1 MKTGNIQQMKAYAA
15 INELKILEDLNNY
28 NPVLCGTF
36 PINIDIKGSDLDIIM
51 EVTELDSFASKL
63 HALYADKENFSLIR
77 KTIRGKE
84 VVKANFTFHDFEFE
98 LFGQAQPVH
107 KQFAYLH
114 MKIEY
119 ELLRRNP
126 ELREKVISLKK
137 LGYKTEPV
145 FCKLL
150 DISGDP
156 YEGLILYGVEE
167 GIVQV

>member
-1 MKTGNIQQMKAYAA
+1 MKTGNKQQQKAYST
-15 INELKILEDLNNY
+15 INELKIFDELRVY

-36 PINIDIKGSDLDIIM
+36 PIEIDIKGSDLDIIM
-51 EVTELDSFASKL
+51 EVRDLDTFAKELQT
-63 HALYADKENFSLIR
+63 LYADKENFSFKR
-77 KTIRGKE
+77 RTIRGKE

-119 ELLRRNP
+119 ELLQRDP
-126 ELREKVISLKK
+126 SLKEKVISLKK
-137 LGYKTEPV
+137 QGYKTEPA
-145 FCKLL
+145 FCQLL
-150 DISGDP
+150 NISGDP
-156 YEGLILYGVEE
+156 YEGLVLFGVEE